1 MSCFPQF
8 RSYNPAFTRL
18 EIWFRFVFLLS
29 TFIVTVSEIF
39 VPVKVILFMETIYIC
54 IFSVL
59 VFPLHE
65 KVFCRQLVT
74 GTEVDVSFDAA
85 AYSL

>member
-1 MSCFPQF
+1 
-8 RSYNPAFTRL
+8 
-18 EIWFRFVFLLS
+18 
-29 TFIVTVSEIF
+29 VSEIF